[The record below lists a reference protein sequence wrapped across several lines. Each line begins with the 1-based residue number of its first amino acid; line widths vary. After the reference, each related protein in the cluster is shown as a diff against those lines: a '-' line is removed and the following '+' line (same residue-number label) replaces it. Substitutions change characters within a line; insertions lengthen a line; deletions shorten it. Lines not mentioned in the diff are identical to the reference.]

1 MIAEG
6 TITVVQD
13 YPFIPLVPGV
23 FMFLTVFSFNRIGER
38 ARQRWDPRQAKI

>member
-6 TITVVQD
+6 SLSVLQQ

-23 FMFLTVFSFNRIGER
+23 FMFLTVMSFNRIGER
-38 ARQRWDPRQAKI
+38 VRAVWDTRNSGI